1 MCTMIAQQVK
11 ISGSGKGASGWFNLD
26 GVSVSYDH
34 PFDMP
39 LEYALNLDFVN
50 QAAGPGARVA
60 VELDAA
66 SARALVATINA
77 VLAQAEA
84 GNFLEPAP

>member
-11 ISGSGKGASGWFNLD
+11 CTGSGKGPGGWFDVNLA
-26 GVSVSYDH
+26 SVSYDH
-34 PFDMP
+34 PFSVP
-39 LEYALNLDFVN
+39 LEYALNIDFVN
-50 QAAGPGARVA
+50 QAGEPGERVA

-77 VLAQAEA
+77 VLASAES
-84 GNFLEPAP
+84 GGFLEPA